1 MLRPWRFA
9 EEYQVEVDSAAI
21 HSVYGHW
28 NQAVSN
34 SFKVKK
40 EEEYGHLYINLI
52 GVDTTAFVELLN
64 SSDVP
69 VRKTKVKE
77 GGALFMDLRPDKYY
91 ARLTLDENGN
101 GLWDTGNYAEK
112 RQPEQV
118 FYCPKLFQVMQNW
131 QVEETWD
138 VRSVPMRKQKPL
150 EITKNKPKEIVKKK
164 RDYRNEG
171 KASSSSN
178 RSNSLGG
185 LRF

>member
-1 MLRPWRFA
+1 MA
-9 EEYQVEVDSAAI
+9 VDSATVF
-21 HSVYGHW
+21 SVYGKW
-28 NQAVSN
+28 NNGAN
-34 SFKVKK
+34 HAFKLKK
-40 EEEYGHLYINLI
+40 EEEYGHLFINLI

-69 VRKTKVKE
+69 VRKAKVKE

-91 ARLTLDENGN
+91 ARLTVDLNGN
-101 GLWDTGNYAEK
+101 NEWDTGNYAK
-112 RQPEQV
+112 KLQPELV
-118 FYCPKLFQVMQNW
+118 IYCPKMFQIMQNW

-138 VRSVPMRKQKPL
+138 VKAVPMKQQKPL
-150 EITKNKPKEIVKKK
+150 EITKNKPKEITKKK

-178 RSNSLGG
+178 QNSFGG